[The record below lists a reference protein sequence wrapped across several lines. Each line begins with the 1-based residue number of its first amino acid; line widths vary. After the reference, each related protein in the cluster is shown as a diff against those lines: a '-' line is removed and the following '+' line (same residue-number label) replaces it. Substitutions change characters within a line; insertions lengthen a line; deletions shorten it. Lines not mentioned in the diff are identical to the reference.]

1 MVSALDQS
9 GPQILQNPIVIA
21 ADWIGFIAL
30 FGEARWAK
38 LASHANGDVGPASAV
53 TTYKYLDYLFTCP
66 LLTIDLLWCLN
77 LPYKF
82 CFGAVVAV
90 CILCAFMASVIPPP
104 ARYMWFGM
112 GLTIF
117 TAAWYNILKLVRMR
131 LEQFVSREAKKVRQS
146 LKIACMTYFF
156 IWLGYPTLWVL
167 GDAGVLDAVV
177 SALLHTFLDVFSK
190 SVYGF
195 ALLHF
200 VMRTDKREFIFVPL
214 KPSVEKIVVEEDE
227 STSSRAEST
236 RASKS
241 KIMIG
246 SRVKKLRTSASE
258 ELRPSV
264 TNMNP
269 WLNGLPNGLSMG
281 GGMGGMGGMA
291 DNGLEDVEMHN
302 QSAQQQY
309 LATQE
314 EINQV
319 NKQLQDLLM
328 RTGGA
333 GRSGEY
339 SFFRPMPVLPTD
351 VSTED
356 RTVGYLH
363 GTYTVP
369 SGVTDERNVPGTGE
383 LRPGVTQACHTSI
396 VPARLTVGAG
406 LPTKSQIHATSAKS
420 QIQLSQY
427 SDSDGP
433 TRRQC

>member
-1 MVSALDQS
+1 MVSALDQN
-9 GPQILQNPIVIA
+9 GPQYLQNPIVIA

-30 FGEARWAK
+30 FGSSLAVAYKLVTFKGPDQDDVYFFGYREEKMISVFVNLFAALAYWAK
-38 LASHANGDVGPASAV
+38 LASHANGDVGPAASV

-82 CFGAVVAV
+82 TFGAIVAV

-112 GLTIF
+112 GITVF
-117 TAAWYNILKLVRMR
+117 SAAWFNILKLVRMR
-131 LEQFVSREAKKVRQS
+131 LEQFVSKEAKKVRQS
-146 LKIACMTYFF
+146 LKVACMTYFF

-167 GDAGVLDAVV
+167 GDAGVLDSVV

-190 SVYGF
+190 SIYGF

-214 KPSVEKIVVEEDE
+214 KPSVEKIVVEDDE
-227 STSSRAEST
+227 STSSGAEST

-246 SRVKKLRTSASE
+246 SRVKKLRSSATD
-258 ELRPSV
+258 ELRPSA

-281 GGMGGMGGMA
+281 GSMGSMGGMPGMPGGMG
-291 DNGLEDVEMHN
+291 DHGLEDVEMHN

-333 GRSGEY
+333 GRS
-339 SFFRPMPVLPTD
+339 
-351 VSTED
+351 
-356 RTVGYLH
+356 
-363 GTYTVP
+363 
-369 SGVTDERNVPGTGE
+369 
-383 LRPGVTQACHTSI
+383 I
-396 VPARLTVGAG
+396 
-406 LPTKSQIHATSAKS
+406 
-420 QIQLSQY
+420 
-427 SDSDGP
+427 
-433 TRRQC
+433 